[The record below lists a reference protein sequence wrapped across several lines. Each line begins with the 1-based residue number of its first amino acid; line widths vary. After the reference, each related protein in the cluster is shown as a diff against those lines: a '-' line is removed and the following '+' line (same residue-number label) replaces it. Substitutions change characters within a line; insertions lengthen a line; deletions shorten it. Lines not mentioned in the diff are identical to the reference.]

1 MSHKV
6 LSQEEDRN
14 SEEEMN
20 KVSQVLF
27 IRGLFWCFLKIQ
39 GWAKKV
45 GLTLRKIYRQVVA
58 EVVSNSRTGIHQTW
72 DPHSSPTLHRKQSL
86 QKGFL
91 LPHRLGIMF
100 QPSSLTTDIAT

>member
-14 SEEEMN
+14 YEEEMN

-39 GWAKKV
+39 GWAKKWASDC
-45 GLTLRKIYRQVVA
+45 GNFSGKLR
-58 EVVSNSRTGIHQTW
+58 
-72 DPHSSPTLHRKQSL
+72 
-86 QKGFL
+86 QKW
-91 LPHRLGIMF
+91 
-100 QPSSLTTDIAT
+100 